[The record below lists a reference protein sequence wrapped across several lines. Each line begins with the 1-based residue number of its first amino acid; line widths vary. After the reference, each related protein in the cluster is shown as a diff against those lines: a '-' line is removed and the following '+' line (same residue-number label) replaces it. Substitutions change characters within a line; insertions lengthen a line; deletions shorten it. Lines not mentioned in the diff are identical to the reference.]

1 MPDFSGDVSR
11 YGWALVA
18 RGVVLFLFGLAAFA
32 APGRILVGLIF
43 VFAAFVIASAVLA
56 IGRGLTGI
64 VESGRGWTAFL
75 IGLLGVIVGIRMF
88 ASPGVTLVMVLWAIG
103 IWAIVSGI
111 MEIVAGFR
119 LRRQIEG
126 EWRLILS
133 GLLSAVFG
141 LLLIWYPVLGGVA
154 IAWTLGVTSI
164 AYGVLDMILGF
175 RLRKISPPAGTVW
188 REEDRR
194 AA

>member
-1 MPDFSGDVSR
+1 MPDYASDVSR
-11 YGWALVA
+11 YGWALIA

-32 APGRILVGLIF
+32 VPGITLVGLIF
-43 VFAAFVIASAVLA
+43 VFAAFVVASGILA
-56 IGRGLTGI
+56 LGRGLTGI
-64 VESGRGWTAFL
+64 VASGRGWTASL
-75 IGLLGVIVGIRMF
+75 IGLLGLIVGIRMF
-88 ASPGVTLVMVLWAIG
+88 ASPGVTLIMVLWAIG

-126 EWRLILS
+126 EWRMILS
-133 GLLSAVFG
+133 GLLSALFG
-141 LLLIWYPVLGGVA
+141 VLLIWSPVLGGLA
-154 IAWTLGVTSI
+154 IAWTIGAASI
-164 AYGVLDMILGF
+164 AYGVGDVILGIN
-175 RLRKISPPAGTVW
+175 LRRVSPAAGTVW